1 MSLEILPD
9 SLYSLPSI
17 DVLLKNDKSSIVHKL
32 LSASLID
39 KKMHLSSVAILLV
52 KKGKQIIQNYD
63 GSPTKVTEKE
73 IVILPKDLY
82 VVSDFVTK
90 ENIFE
95 AIVFFIDDEL
105 IKKFLIFY
113 TQKDRSIKS
122 DSKIIK
128 IRSNSR
134 VDKYV
139 IALNTE
145 YKGRI
150 NSFSQVEIKIIE
162 FLLLLSSYDENK
174 EFISSLVKP
183 KKRRVIKEF
192 MEANYCENLNIED
205 YASLTGRSV
214 STFNREF
221 KRVFST
227 TPNKWLISERL
238 KKSRELLQNTNISVT
253 DVCLE
258 VGYENLSHFISAYKK
273 QYGVTPKLDKTKNN
287 D

>member
-17 DVLLKNDKSSIVHKL
+17 EVLLKNDKSSIVYKS
-32 LSASLID
+32 LSAGLID
-39 KKMHLSSVAILLV
+39 KKMYLSSVAILLV
-52 KKGKQIIQNYD
+52 RKGKQIIQNYD
-63 GSPTKVTEKE
+63 GSPTIVTEKE

-90 ENIFE
+90 ENAFE

-113 TQKDRSIKS
+113 TQKDRGMKS

>member
-17 DVLLKNDKSSIVHKL
+17 EVLLKNDKSSIVYKS
-32 LSASLID
+32 LSAGLID
-39 KKMHLSSVAILLV
+39 KKMYLSSVAILLV
-52 KKGKQIIQNYD
+52 RKGKQIIQNYD
-63 GSPTKVTEKE
+63 GSPTIVTEKE

-90 ENIFE
+90 ENAFE

-113 TQKDRSIKS
+113 TQKDRGMKS

-238 KKSRELLQNTNISVT
+238 KKSRELLKNTNISVT
-253 DVCLE
+253 DVSLE

-273 QYGVTPKLDKTKNN
+273 QYGVTPKSDKTKNN

>member
-63 GSPTKVTEKE
+63 GSPTIVTEKE

-134 VDKYV
+134 VNKYI

-145 YKGRI
+145 YKGETN
-150 NSFSQVEIKIIE
+150 NSSQVEIKIIE
-162 FLLLLSSYDENK
+162 FLLLLSSYAENK
-174 EFISSLVKP
+174 EFISSLIKP
-183 KKRRVIKEF
+183 RKRRGIKKF

-221 KRVFST
+221 KRVFTT

-238 KKSRELLQNTNISVT
+238 KKSRELLKNTNISVT
-253 DVCLE
+253 DVSLE

-273 QYGVTPKLDKTKNN
+273 QYGVTPKSDKTKNN

>member
-1 MSLEILPD
+1 
-9 SLYSLPSI
+9 
-17 DVLLKNDKSSIVHKL
+17 VLLKNDKSSIVYKS
-32 LSASLID
+32 LSAGLID
-39 KKMHLSSVAILLV
+39 KKMYLSSVAILLV
-52 KKGKQIIQNYD
+52 RKGKQIIQNYD
-63 GSPTKVTEKE
+63 GSPTIVTEKE

-82 VVSDFVTK
+82 VASDFVTK
-90 ENIFE
+90 ENAFE

-113 TQKDRSIKS
+113 TQKDRGMKS